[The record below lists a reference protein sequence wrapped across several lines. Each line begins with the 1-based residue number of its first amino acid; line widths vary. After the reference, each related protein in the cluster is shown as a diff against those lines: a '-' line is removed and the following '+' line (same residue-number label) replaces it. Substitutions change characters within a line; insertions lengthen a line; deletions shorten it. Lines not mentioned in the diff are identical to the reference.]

1 MSLTAFLQ
9 KLQNNEEISFNE
21 TISIITDNYHYI
33 PAEFTNGLNEQQLVN
48 AAGSNEGSCKI
59 FAFARIN
66 QLNSQQTLALFGDFY
81 TKEVLKDPAGTSH
94 QNIRNFMQYGWEGI
108 QFSQPPLTAK

>member
-48 AAGSNEGSCKI
+48 AAEVMKVHVKSLHLPGSTNSTHSKHLLYLVI
-59 FAFARIN
+59 F
-66 QLNSQQTLALFGDFY
+66 
-81 TKEVLKDPAGTSH
+81 
-94 QNIRNFMQYGWEGI
+94 I
-108 QFSQPPLTAK
+108 QKRF